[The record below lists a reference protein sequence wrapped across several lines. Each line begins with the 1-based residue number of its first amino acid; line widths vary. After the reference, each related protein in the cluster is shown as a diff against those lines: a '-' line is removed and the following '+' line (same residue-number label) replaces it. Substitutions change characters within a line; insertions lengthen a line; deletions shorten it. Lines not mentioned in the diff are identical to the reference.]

1 MCFMYHLCTK
11 VVFLHRFLI
20 CVLQPLNCQAG
31 LAQAEGTNA
40 AQQEMRGLSLQ
51 LLSEVKVVGLGLRYP
66 GRDGKYM
73 A

>member
-11 VVFLHRFLI
+11 VVFLHHFLI

-51 LLSEVKVVGLGLRYP
+51 LLSEVKVVGLGLGYP